1 MSKDKTIIHA
11 KRKGVG
17 TFCVDSVDQ
26 KVERVVLIEIEY
38 QILIPNER
46 TESYIDNRK
55 SKNIQTMGM
64 N

>member
-1 MSKDKTIIHA
+1 MGPSIHA

-38 QILIPNER
+38 QILIPIKR
-46 TESYIDNRK
+46 TESKLRA
-55 SKNIQTMGM
+55 M
-64 N
+64 